1 MLGQIVG
8 IQSLALGLVVR
19 TVSSSFLENALMA
32 SQEELGEYALIIT
45 LKGACLTWDGAIEVK
60 KAAVVLHVANLTQNS
75 APSHSISDVLTAFA
89 PGNSIPTAV
98 WEQILEEWG
107 VGEVRT
113 EVTGYGLRGG
123 AEVRDSLAM
132 ATKVGV
138 NREEVLEQTSIDRLL
153 GALSLLL
160 VVGHSLLSLLPG
172 ITRVF
177 REWQPNRICWE
188 P

>member
-1 MLGQIVG
+1 M
-8 IQSLALGLVVR
+8 
-19 TVSSSFLENALMA
+19 
-32 SQEELGEYALIIT
+32 
-45 LKGACLTWDGAIEVK
+45 
-60 KAAVVLHVANLTQNS
+60 
-75 APSHSISDVLTAFA
+75 
-89 PGNSIPTAV
+89 
-98 WEQILEEWG
+98 
-107 VGEVRT
+107 
-113 EVTGYGLRGG
+113 TGYGLRGG

-177 REWQPNRICWE
+177 RE
-188 P
+188 